1 MFITIMINIMQF
13 FQFVSYAI
21 FGLIHK
27 FFVPQPER
35 RYGVMENTENKEN
48 KRKIH
53 TKKKKEKR
61 EKREDRR

>member
-1 MFITIMINIMQF
+1 M
-13 FQFVSYAI
+13 SYAI